1 MSAESDPDHSPAD
14 EEGDYITVRNQSD
27 LEEAIAHTLE
37 TAQTSLKLYLSTDQ
51 SPYPSL
57 GSFNNNN
64 DTALSSSSVTSSSSQ
79 LNTATRRSSEMTS
92 SHNSNRR
99 SAEVTSPSTLKN
111 KSKRVIRWQKGELL
125 GEGGFGKVFLGM
137 HTDTGELIAVKQVT
151 IPRENADASAKV
163 TALQKEI
170 ELMQDLDHEN
180 IVRYLGSERVE
191 DKLNIFLEYQSG
203 GSIATLLSKFKQFNE
218 KIIRSFTKQI
228 LQGLKYLHDNGIAH
242 RGKHVIAVAGHSRA
256 HIDIKGGNI
265 LVDSNGTVKLADF
278 GASKKLADIVSFSEG
293 CKTVLGSPYWM
304 APEVIQQGYGNEGAS
319 ASSYGRKADI
329 WSVGAVV
336 IEMATGRPP
345 FAELAPVTALFKIGS
360 SGQIPASPAT
370 LSDKAKDFL
379 TLCFQRDVKLRPSA
393 SELLAHI
400 FFQDEDE
407 RAQLDDDTSSTR
419 LSSLTSSQGS
429 LFGTASSVKSSD
441 KLSKSPPSVKPTP
454 PPHPPPI
461 PATPSKAESAESD
474 EEEDLD
480 DVISFLRERTQV

>member
-1 MSAESDPDHSPAD
+1 MSLSQTLTALTPAD

-27 LEEAIAHTLE
+27 LEEAITHTLE
-37 TAQTSLKLYLSTDQ
+37 TTQQTSLKLYLSTDQ

-64 DTALSSSSVTSSSSQ
+64 DTSLSSSNSITSTSST

-92 SHNSNRR
+92 SHSSNRR
-99 SAEVTSPSTLKN
+99 STEVTSPN
-111 KSKRVIRWQKGELL
+111 AIKSKAKRVIRWQKGELL

-242 RGKHVIAVAGHSRA
+242 RGKHVIDVRLSLTRA
-256 HIDIKGGNI
+256 QT
-265 LVDSNGTVKLADF
+265 LRAATFSWTAMERSNL
-278 GASKKLADIVSFSEG
+278 
-293 CKTVLGSPYWM
+293 
-304 APEVIQQGYGNEGAS
+304 
-319 ASSYGRKADI
+319 
-329 WSVGAVV
+329 
-336 IEMATGRPP
+336 
-345 FAELAPVTALFKIGS
+345 
-360 SGQIPASPAT
+360 
-370 LSDKAKDFL
+370 L
-379 TLCFQRDVKLRPSA
+379 TLVPARNWRISCPSLRDARPC
-393 SELLAHI
+393 L
-400 FFQDEDE
+400 
-407 RAQLDDDTSSTR
+407 
-419 LSSLTSSQGS
+419 
-429 LFGTASSVKSSD
+429 V
-441 KLSKSPPSVKPTP
+441 
-454 PPHPPPI
+454 HPIGWHP
-461 PATPSKAESAESD
+461 K
-474 EEEDLD
+474 
-480 DVISFLRERTQV
+480 